1 MENLHLKNID
11 QYANL
16 KTPKQAQNMMLYH
29 LLQISDNINNIHNI
43 NRYIKP
49 QLFIKAFPN
58 IKFNGQSSN
67 KEKSLYTVLSLALP
81 FKNPLIGLQLDMKGI
96 AVSQGSACS
105 SGASK
110 PSMVLMSIQ
119 TDEEM
124 DTTTPLRVS
133 FSNKTTKEDID
144 KLISALNE
152 IVQENKIEIINN

>member
-1 MENLHLKNID
+1 MSIENLEQYSSHIQGIKDYAISELK
-11 QYANL
+11 
-16 KTPKQAQNMMLYH
+16 KV
-29 LLQISDNINNIHNI
+29 
-43 NRYIKP
+43 
-49 QLFIKAFPN
+49 FPN

-119 TDEEM
+119 TEEEM

-133 FSNKTTKEDID
+133 FSSKTTKEDID

-152 IVQENKIEIINN
+152 IVQENKIEINNN